1 MIAVAPALVET
12 LTLGVIQTTLDSGAA
27 WSVSSGEPKITA
39 SEDSRAWHEIR
50 RAMRALADHDD
61 QPRIV
66 LLPELALPRTRL
78 HDFERLVC
86 SMNVLAI
93 VGVDYRLNHR
103 TKSAKNE
110 GLVLVPKN
118 FWKRAPS
125 RYAARVWF
133 GKRDP
138 APAEAYG
145 FTKYVPPWSFHA
157 DPNVYVFDAGPF
169 GRIGVSICYDF
180 MDIERALLY
189 RGRIHHLFVIA
200 YNRDVKLFESLAV
213 SLSRTIFC
221 NVVVCNTG
229 YFGGSLVVSPYYEAF
244 KRVGYSVDGGK
255 IFTAQCV
262 QLPVRDL
269 HEAIHGRDTKPKAT
283 YKHLPPG
290 FTANIGH
297 TAAPRDGPAP
307 VTVPLFSPD

>member
-1 MIAVAPALVET
+1 MTQDNPTLVDS
-12 LTLGVIQTTLDSGAA
+12 LTLGVIQTTLNSKLA
-27 WSVSSGEPKITA
+27 WSAASGEPKIA
-39 SEDSRAWHEIR
+39 AGEDNRAWHEIR

-78 HDFERLVC
+78 DDFEQLVC
-86 SMNVLAI
+86 SMNAIAI
-93 VGVDYRLNHR
+93 VGVDYRLDHVK
-103 TKSAKNE
+103 KSAKNE
-110 GLVLVPKN
+110 GLVIVPRN
-118 FWKRAPS
+118 FWKRIPS
-125 RYAARVWF
+125 RNAARVWF

-138 APAEAYG
+138 APAEASDLA
-145 FTKYVPPWSFHA
+145 KYIPPWTFDA
-157 DPNVYVFDAGPF
+157 DPNVYVFDAGPY

-189 RGRIHHLFVIA
+189 RGRVHHLFVIA

-229 YFGGSLVVSPYYEAF
+229 YFGGSLVVTPYYDAF
-244 KRVGYSVDGGK
+244 KRIGYSVDGGQL
-255 IFTAQCV
+255 FTAQCV
-262 QLPVRDL
+262 SLPVRDL
-269 HEAIHGRDTKPKAT
+269 DAAIHGSDTKPKAT

-290 FTANIGH
+290 FMASI
-297 TAAPRDGPAP
+297 APTSASPEGPSP
-307 VTVPLFSPD
+307 VTMRLFTAE

>member
-1 MIAVAPALVET
+1 MSGEIPTLVDA
-12 LTLGVIQTTLDSGAA
+12 LTLGVIQTTLNAELA
-27 WSVSSGEPKITA
+27 WSSADDEPKISA
-39 SEDSRAWHEIR
+39 VEDSRAWHEIR

-61 QPRIV
+61 QPRII

-78 HDFERLVC
+78 DDFEQLVC
-86 SMNVLAI
+86 SMNAIAI
-93 VGVDYRLNHR
+93 VGVDYRLNHLTR
-103 TKSAKNE
+103 SAKNE
-110 GLVLVPKN
+110 GLVIVPRN

-138 APAEAYG
+138 APAEASG
-145 FTKYVPPWSFHA
+145 FKKYIPPWTYDA
-157 DPNVYVFDAGPF
+157 DPNVYVFDAGPY

-189 RGRIHHLFVIA
+189 RGRVHHLFVIA

-213 SLSRTIFC
+213 SLSRTVFC

-229 YFGGSLVVSPYYEAF
+229 HYGGSLVVTPYHDAF
-244 KRVGYSVDGGK
+244 KRIGYSVDGGQL
-255 IFTAQCV
+255 FTAQCV
-262 QLPVRDL
+262 PLPVRDL
-269 HEAIHGRDTKPKAT
+269 DAAIHGSNTNPAVR

-290 FTANIGH
+290 FTVSI
-297 TAAPRDGPAP
+297 APTSVPMKGPSP
-307 VTVPLFSPD
+307 VTIPLFTAS

>member
-1 MIAVAPALVET
+1 MILEKPVLVDEI
-12 LTLGVIQTTLDSGAA
+12 TLGLIQTTLDSKAA
-27 WSVSSGEPKITA
+27 WNPASGEPKILA
-39 SEDSRAWHEIR
+39 AEDGRAWHEIR

-61 QPRIV
+61 QPRVI

-78 HDFERLVC
+78 NDFEQLVC

-93 VGVDYRLNHR
+93 VGVDYRLDTR
-103 TKSAKNE
+103 VRSARNE

-118 FWKRAPS
+118 FWKRIRS
-125 RYAARVWF
+125 RYATRVWF

-138 APAEAYG
+138 APAEASG
-145 FTKYVPPWSFHA
+145 FKEYVPPWEFSA
-157 DPNVYVFDAGPF
+157 DPNVYVFDAGPY

-189 RGRIHHLFVIA
+189 RGRVHHLFVMA
-200 YNRDVKLFESLAV
+200 YNRDVRLFESLAV
-213 SLSRTIFC
+213 SLSRTVFC

-244 KRVGYSVDGGK
+244 KRVGYSVDGGG

-269 HEAIHGRDTKPKAT
+269 DAAIHGYDTKPAK

-290 FTANIGH
+290 FTASI
-297 TAAPRDGPAP
+297 D
-307 VTVPLFSPD
+307 

>member
-1 MIAVAPALVET
+1 MTTQKPELVEAFN
-12 LTLGVIQTTLDSGAA
+12 LGIIQTTLDYKVAWNAGSGAPRISA
-27 WSVSSGEPKITA
+27 V
-39 SEDSRAWHEIR
+39 EDNRAWHEIR

-78 HDFERLVC
+78 DDFERLVC
-86 SMNVLAI
+86 SMNALAI
-93 VGVDYRLNHR
+93 IGVDYRLDHR
-103 TKSAKNE
+103 AKSAKNE
-110 GLVLVPKN
+110 GLVLVPRN
-118 FWKRAPS
+118 FWKRRPS
-125 RYAARVWF
+125 RYASRIWF

-138 APAEAYG
+138 APAEESG
-145 FTKYVPPWSFHA
+145 FKNYEPPWVFHA
-157 DPNVYVFDAGPF
+157 DPNVYVFDAGPY

-189 RGRIHHLFVIA
+189 RGRLHHLFVIA

-213 SLSRTIFC
+213 SLSRTVFC

-229 YFGGSLVVSPYYEAF
+229 YYGGSLVVSPYYDAF
-244 KRVGYSVDGGK
+244 KRIGYSVDGGK

-262 QLPVRDL
+262 KLPVRDL
-269 HEAIHGRDTKPKAT
+269 DAAIHGCDTKPAT

-290 FTANIGH
+290 FVASIGP
-297 TAAPRDGPAP
+297 TAAPGDGSLPMNI
-307 VTVPLFSPD
+307 PLFTGF

>member
-1 MIAVAPALVET
+1 MVET
-12 LTLGVIQTTLDSGAA
+12 LTLGVIQTTLDFEAA
-27 WSVSSGEPKITA
+27 WNVGSDEPKISA
-39 SEDSRAWHEIR
+39 PEDSRAWHEIR
-50 RAMRALADHDD
+50 RAMRALADNDD
-61 QPRIV
+61 QPRII

-78 HDFERLVC
+78 DDFERLAC

-93 VGVDYRLNHR
+93 VGVDYRLSNR
-103 TKSAKNE
+103 TKSVKNQ

-118 FWKRAPS
+118 FWKRTSS

-138 APAEAYG
+138 APAEASG
-145 FTKYVPPWSFHA
+145 FKKYAPPWAFHS
-157 DPNVYVFDAGPF
+157 DSNVYVFDAGPY

-189 RGRIHHLFVIA
+189 RGRVHHLFVIA

-213 SLSRTIFC
+213 SLSRTVFC

-229 YFGGSLVVSPYYEAF
+229 YFGGSLVVSPYYKAF
-244 KRVGYSVDGGK
+244 KRFGYSVEGGK

-262 QLPVRDL
+262 QLPVRGLDA
-269 HEAIHGRDTKPKAT
+269 AIRGCDTESAT

-290 FTANIGH
+290 FTASVGS
-297 TAAPRDGPAP
+297 TA
-307 VTVPLFSPD
+307 TPLEGSPLETRTLFTPD

>member
-1 MIAVAPALVET
+1 MISEKPALVDA
-12 LTLGVIQTTLDSGAA
+12 LTLGVIQTTLDSKVA
-27 WSVSSGEPKITA
+27 WNADSGEPKISA
-39 SEDSRAWHEIR
+39 AEDSRAWHEIR

-61 QPRIV
+61 QPRII

-78 HDFERLVC
+78 DDFERLVC

-93 VGVDYRLNHR
+93 VGVDYRLDHR

-110 GLVLVPKN
+110 GLVLVPRN
-118 FWKRAPS
+118 FWKRIPS
-125 RYAARVWF
+125 RYATRVWF

-138 APAEAYG
+138 APAEASG
-145 FTKYVPPWSFHA
+145 FKEYVPPWAFHA
-157 DPNVYVFDAGPF
+157 DPNIYVFDAGPY

-189 RGRIHHLFVIA
+189 RGRVHHLFVIA

-213 SLSRTIFC
+213 SLSRTVFC

-269 HEAIHGRDTKPKAT
+269 DAAIHGSDTKPEAT

-290 FTANIGH
+290 FTASIGH
-297 TAAPRDGPAP
+297 TAAPPDCPSP
-307 VTVPLFSPD
+307 VTSPLFNPD

>member
-1 MIAVAPALVET
+1 MTSEKPALVET
-12 LTLGVIQTTLDSGAA
+12 LTLGVIQTTLDSTAA
-27 WSVSSGEPKITA
+27 WNVGGGEPKITA
-39 SEDSRAWHEIR
+39 AEDSRAWHEIR

-66 LLPELALPRTRL
+66 LLPELALPRTRVD
-78 HDFERLVC
+78 DFEQLVC

-93 VGVDYRLNHR
+93 VGVDYRLDHR

-110 GLVLVPKN
+110 GLVLVPRN
-118 FWKRAPS
+118 FWKRTPS

-138 APAEAYG
+138 APAEASG
-145 FTKYVPPWSFHA
+145 FKKYEPPWAFHA
-157 DPNVYVFDAGPF
+157 DPNVYVFDAGPY

-189 RGRIHHLFVIA
+189 RGRVHHLFVIA

-213 SLSRTIFC
+213 SLSRTVFC

-229 YFGGSLVVSPYYEAF
+229 YFGGSLVVSPYYQAF

-269 HEAIHGRDTKPKAT
+269 HEAIHGRDTEPEAT

-290 FTANIGH
+290 FTASIGY
-297 TAAPRDGPAP
+297 TAAPQDGPAP
-307 VTVPLFSPD
+307 VTAPLFSD

>member
-1 MIAVAPALVET
+1 MISERPALVEAF
-12 LTLGVIQTTLDSGAA
+12 TLGVIQTTLDSAVA
-27 WSVSSGEPKITA
+27 WNASSGSPRISA
-39 SEDSRAWHEIR
+39 SEDGRAWHEIR

-61 QPRIV
+61 QPRII

-78 HDFERLVC
+78 DDFERLVC
-86 SMNVLAI
+86 SMNALTI
-93 VGVDYRLNHR
+93 IGVDYRLDHR

-110 GLVLVPKN
+110 GLVLVPRN
-118 FWKRAPS
+118 FWKRTPS

-138 APAEAYG
+138 APAEASG
-145 FTKYVPPWSFHA
+145 FKKYASPWAFHA
-157 DPNVYVFDAGPF
+157 DPNVYVFDAGPY

-189 RGRIHHLFVIA
+189 RGRVHHLFVIA

-213 SLSRTIFC
+213 SLSRTVFC

-229 YFGGSLVVSPYYEAF
+229 YFGGSLVVTPYYEAF
-244 KRVGYSVDGGK
+244 KRIGYSVDGGEL
-255 IFTAQCV
+255 FTAQCV

-269 HEAIHGRDTKPKAT
+269 DAAIHGRDTGPSAT

-290 FTANIGH
+290 FTASISSSA
-297 TAAPRDGPAP
+297 TPPEGPSP
-307 VTVPLFSPD
+307 VAIPLFPQG

>member
-1 MIAVAPALVET
+1 MVEA
-12 LTLGVIQTTLDSGAA
+12 LTLGVIQTTLDFKAA
-27 WSVSSGEPKITA
+27 WHTNSCEPRISA
-39 SEDSRAWHEIR
+39 VEDSRAWHEIR

-66 LLPELALPRTRL
+66 LLPELSLPRTRL
-78 HDFERLVC
+78 DDFERLVC

-93 VGVDYRLNHR
+93 AGVDYRLNHR
-103 TKSAKNE
+103 ERSVKNE
-110 GLVLVPKN
+110 GLVLVPRN
-118 FWKRAPS
+118 FWKRTPS

-138 APAEAYG
+138 APAEASEFGAYE
-145 FTKYVPPWSFHA
+145 PPWVFHG
-157 DPNVYVFDAGPF
+157 DPNVYVFDAGPY

-189 RGRIHHLFVIA
+189 RGRVHHLFVIA

-213 SLSRTIFC
+213 SLSRTVFC

-229 YFGGSLVVSPYYEAF
+229 YFGGSLAVSPYRQAF
-244 KRVGYSVDGGK
+244 KRVGYSVDGGN

-269 HEAIHGRDTKPKAT
+269 DAAIHGRDTKDPAT

-290 FTANIGH
+290 FLGRIDH
-297 TAAPRDGPAP
+297 PVAPPDISSPE
-307 VTVPLFSPD
+307 TISLFSQG

>member
-1 MIAVAPALVET
+1 MISESPALVET
-12 LTLGVIQTTLDSGAA
+12 LTLGVIQTTLDYKAA
-27 WSVSSGEPKITA
+27 WNASSGEPKISA
-39 SEDSRAWHEIR
+39 AEDSRAWHEIR

-61 QPRIV
+61 QPRII

-78 HDFERLVC
+78 VDFERLVC
-86 SMNVLAI
+86 SMNALVI
-93 VGVDYRLNHR
+93 VGVDYRLNHQ

-118 FWKRAPS
+118 FWKRKTS

-138 APAEAYG
+138 APAEASG
-145 FTKYVPPWSFHA
+145 FNEYVPPWAFQA
-157 DPNVYVFDAGPF
+157 DPNVYVFDAGPY

-189 RGRIHHLFVIA
+189 RGRVHHLFVIA

-213 SLSRTIFC
+213 SLSRTVFC
-221 NVVVCNTG
+221 NVVICNTG
-229 YFGGSLVVSPYYEAF
+229 YYGGSLVVSPYHDAV
-244 KRVGYSVDGGK
+244 KRVGYSVGGGR

-269 HEAIHGRDTKPKAT
+269 DAAIRGCDTKPVPT

-290 FTANIGH
+290 FTASIEH
-297 TAAPRDGPAP
+297 TAAPPEVPSP
-307 VTVPLFSPD
+307 VTIPLFTPD

>member
-1 MIAVAPALVET
+1 MNAVNPTLVDA
-12 LTLGVIQTTLDSGAA
+12 LTLGVIQTTLDSKLA
-27 WSVSSGEPKITA
+27 WSAASGEPKISA
-39 SEDSRAWHEIR
+39 IEDGRAWHEIR

-61 QPRIV
+61 QPRII

-78 HDFERLVC
+78 DDFERLVC
-86 SMNVLAI
+86 SMNAIAI
-93 VGVDYRLNHR
+93 VGVDYRLDHL

-110 GLVLVPKN
+110 GLVIVPRN
-118 FWKRAPS
+118 FWKRTPS

-138 APAEAYG
+138 APAEASG
-145 FTKYVPPWSFHA
+145 FKTYMPPWTFDA
-157 DPNVYVFDAGPF
+157 DPNVYVFDAGPY
-169 GRIGVSICYDF
+169 GRIGTSICYDF

-189 RGRIHHLFVIA
+189 RGRVHHLFVIA

-229 YFGGSLVVSPYYEAF
+229 YFGGSLVVTPYYDAF
-244 KRVGYSVDGGK
+244 KRIGYSVDGGK
-255 IFTAQCV
+255 LFTAQCV
-262 QLPVRDL
+262 PLPVRDL
-269 HEAIHGRDTKPKAT
+269 DAAIHGSDAKPDAT

-290 FTANIGH
+290 FTASV
-297 TAAPRDGPAP
+297 APTSVSTEGPSP
-307 VTVPLFSPD
+307 VTIPLFTAD